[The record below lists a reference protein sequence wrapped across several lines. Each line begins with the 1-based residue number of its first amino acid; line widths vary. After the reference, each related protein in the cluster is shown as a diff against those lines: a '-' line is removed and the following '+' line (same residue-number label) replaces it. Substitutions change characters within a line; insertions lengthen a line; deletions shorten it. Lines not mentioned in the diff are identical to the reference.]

1 LVYTKIQRF
10 LFEIYG
16 FLVYVD
22 TNVYMDL
29 FAGRKDKFRD
39 LGEFALNVFRKVRE
53 GHYCLV
59 ISDWVVDEFKK
70 FRDPKEIERLLEGLK
85 TEHLVRITTTSEDKK
100 EARRLSTNNFPDALH
115 VVLARKANCIY
126 LVTRNIQDFAEFQNY
141 IEIKIPEEL

>member
-1 LVYTKIQRF
+1 
-10 LFEIYG
+10 
-16 FLVYVD
+16 
-22 TNVYMDL
+22 MDL